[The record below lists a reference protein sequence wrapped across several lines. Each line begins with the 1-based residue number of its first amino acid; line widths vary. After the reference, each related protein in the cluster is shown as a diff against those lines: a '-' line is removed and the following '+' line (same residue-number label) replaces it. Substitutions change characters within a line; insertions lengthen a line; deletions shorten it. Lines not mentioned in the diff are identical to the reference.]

1 MEGRERGGAR
11 RAAWGAGA
19 VRAGGVARRRRRLG
33 GGRAGV
39 AVHMPHEQPPTRREG
54 RVGHGAV
61 EGVCRGDGDGSGGAL
76 HARPRALGAL
86 PAHPRFTDVEPRVQ
100 GGAPAAADPQGLP
113 AQRAAAGDSG
123 AARVLPARA
132 YGRGGRGGADRGGGV
147 DCRAA
152 AQPLRVDRECHQQA
166 FPRAVA
172 RRRRA
177 VLRARRRMCLEGG
190 RRHDAGDYPDAQGLG
205 EARGGGAR
213 WEWGA
218 AQSED
223 PRYFQGGP
231 GDFLQP
237 LVERPQHRGGA
248 RDPRRHR
255 EPHAGACLVRRPDDD
270 AQGPVPVADD
280 RGGEERVGGV
290 HLPLTRG
297 ARERELPPR
306 DLRGPGAAADGQ
318 HPRRR
323 PRHGAGGDVR

>member
-1 MEGRERGGAR
+1 
-11 RAAWGAGA
+11 
-19 VRAGGVARRRRRLG
+19 
-33 GGRAGV
+33 
-39 AVHMPHEQPPTRREG
+39 
-54 RVGHGAV
+54 
-61 EGVCRGDGDGSGGAL
+61 
-76 HARPRALGAL
+76 
-86 PAHPRFTDVEPRVQ
+86 
-100 GGAPAAADPQGLP
+100 
-113 AQRAAAGDSG
+113 
-123 AARVLPARA
+123 
-132 YGRGGRGGADRGGGV
+132 
-147 DCRAA
+147 
-152 AQPLRVDRECHQQA
+152 
-166 FPRAVA
+166 
-172 RRRRA
+172 
-177 VLRARRRMCLEGG
+177 MCLEGG

-205 EARGGGAR
+205 EERGGGAR

-297 ARERELPPR
+297 AREPKLPPR
-306 DLRGPGAAADGQ
+306 DVQGAGAAAHGQ
-318 HPRRR
+318 HPHHRT
-323 PRHGAGGDVR
+323 RHGARGDVRRDFQVVHHRALDLLLRGQGPPRGNAHGARADGEVGQGASAGCQHLPRVGRGPSG